1 MFPNFTRVIP
11 KRATGP
17 ERQRWVYDR
26 LMEEGICTV
35 YGSCFGRHFVDNV
48 RLSFSA
54 TPVPV
59 IEEAV
64 GRFREVF
71 TKAAHNVQA

>member
-1 MFPNFTRVIP
+1 
-11 KRATGP
+11 
-17 ERQRWVYDR
+17 
-26 LMEEGICTV
+26 MEEGICTV

>member
-1 MFPNFTRVIP
+1 
-11 KRATGP
+11 
-17 ERQRWVYDR
+17 
-26 LMEEGICTV
+26 MEFGIASV
-35 YGSCFGRHFVDNV
+35 YGSCFGHHFDDNV

-64 GRFREVF
+64 DRLRKIF
-71 TKAAHNVQA
+71 A